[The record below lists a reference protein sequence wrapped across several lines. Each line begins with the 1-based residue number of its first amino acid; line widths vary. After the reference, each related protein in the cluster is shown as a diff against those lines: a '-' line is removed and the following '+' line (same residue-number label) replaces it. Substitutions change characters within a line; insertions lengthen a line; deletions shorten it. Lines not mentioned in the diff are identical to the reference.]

1 MNILGSLEELVRFC
15 FNIYDLNEDGYISK
29 EEMMNMMKD
38 SFILN
43 CEEREEDGDGV
54 RDLVEMTLKKMDH
67 DKDGRISFSDFQLSV
82 SREPL
87 LLEAFGTCLPS
98 SRAGAEFMERVL
110 DRQAEDRNGY
120 YYF

>member
-1 MNILGSLEELVRFC
+1 MVRFC

-54 RDLVEMTLKKMDH
+54 RDLVEMTLKK
-67 DKDGRISFSDFQLSV
+67 I
-82 SREPL
+82 L
-87 LLEAFGTCLPS
+87 LLLNCTRCVVE
-98 SRAGAEFMERVL
+98 
-110 DRQAEDRNGY
+110 
-120 YYF
+120 